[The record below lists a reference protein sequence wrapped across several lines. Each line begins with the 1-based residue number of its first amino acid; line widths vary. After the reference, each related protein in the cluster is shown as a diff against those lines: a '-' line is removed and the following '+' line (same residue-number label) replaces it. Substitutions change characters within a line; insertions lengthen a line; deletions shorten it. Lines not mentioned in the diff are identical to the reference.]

1 VGCSQANKSKGKK
14 MIKKI
19 SKKFK
24 KVNSQKGF
32 TLLEILVVL
41 TIMGFLIA
49 MVAPRLAG
57 ISGSAVD
64 TVCDSNQNRMVTYM
78 SSFYEQTNH
87 FPSKLTNL
95 VITDQ
100 AAGPLNATTDYQIPA
115 VSNQDPE
122 DEAEVLANELYSRNH
137 FHIHY
142 LDADEAD
149 ELKNMGIV
157 KLFNLNDYSGMY
169 LPDGT
174 LKTLA
179 ELALLDND
187 VAMVLVADERPSM
200 EPVTPE
206 FSATLRVG
214 VAMVGVGHDGTN
226 WVSATEERDWG
237 EPANFGRIVL
247 GMGTE
252 CGLITSGVISNAA
265 HCPGGIQNAAN
276 VTYNDYILLLP
287 RLEATAARMDSVV
300 PLGTIAAPTA
310 VGCIAY
316 DDEPTPVYAYP
327 ANADNYRARDF
338 NITGAQ
344 AMWQFATM
352 CPEGHMY
359 PADDEEFW
367 GVDIDNGGTI

>member
-1 VGCSQANKSKGKK
+1 

-19 SKKFK
+19 RKKFK

-57 ISGSAVD
+57 ISGDAVD
-64 TVCDSNQNRMVTYM
+64 TVCDTNQNRMVTYM
-78 SSFYEQTNH
+78 STYYEQTNR

-100 AAGPLNATTDYQIPA
+100 AAGPLDQTTVYQIPA
-115 VSNQDPE
+115 VSNQDP
-122 DEAEVLANELYSRNH
+122 DDGAEVLANELYGRNH

-174 LKTLA
+174 PKNLA

-187 VAMVLVADERPSM
+187 VAMALVAAERPSM

-206 FSATLRVG
+206 LSATLRVG
-214 VAMVGVGHDGTN
+214 VAMFGCGMDNAGAWVATN
-226 WVSATEERDWG
+226 ATERGWG
-237 EPANFGRIVL
+237 EPDNFGRIVL

-265 HCPGGIQNAAN
+265 HCPGGIQNADN

-287 RLEATAARMDSVV
+287 RLEATSARMT
-300 PLGTIAAPTA
+300 GAAPITA
-310 VGCIAY
+310 LIPGATNLGCIAY
-316 DDEPTPVYAYP
+316 DDEPTVGYAYP

-338 NITGAQ
+338 DITEAQ
-344 AMWQFATM
+344 EGWQFATM

-367 GVDIDNGGTI
+367 GVDLDDLKTID

>member
-1 VGCSQANKSKGKK
+1 MFKNIRRTMKK
-14 MIKKI
+14 TD
-19 SKKFK
+19 
-24 KVNSQKGF
+24 NQKGF

-57 ISGSAVD
+57 ISGGAVD

-78 SSFYEQTNH
+78 SSFYEQTNR

-100 AAGPLNATTDYQIPA
+100 AAGALDATTVYQIPA
-115 VSNQDPE
+115 VSNQDP
-122 DEAEVLANELYSRNH
+122 DDGAEVLANELYGRNH

-142 LDADEAD
+142 LDLDEAN

-157 KLFNLNDYSGMY
+157 KLFNLNDYSGMDATD
-169 LPDGT
+169 LT
-174 LKTLA
+174 LY
-179 ELALLDND
+179 DND
-187 VAMVLVADERPSM
+187 FDLVAVTDERPSM
-200 EPVTPE
+200 EPVTPQDPGVV
-206 FSATLRVG
+206 RVG
-214 VAMVGVGHDGTN
+214 VAMVGCGMNAGGAWIAGTGP
-226 WVSATEERDWG
+226 AGAGAQTERGWG

-265 HCPGGIQNAAN
+265 HCPGGIQNADN

-287 RLEATAARMDSVV
+287 RLEATADRMTAT
-300 PLGTIAAPTA
+300 PITTLIPGAADL
-310 VGCIAY
+310 GCIAY
-316 DDEPTPVYAYP
+316 DDEPTAGYDYVG
-327 ANADNYRARDF
+327 NTDNYRARSFD
-338 NITGAQ
+338 ITASQEG
-344 AMWQFATM
+344 WQFATM

-367 GVDIDNGGTI
+367 GVDLDGLLTIN

>member
-1 VGCSQANKSKGKK
+1 

-78 SSFYEQTNH
+78 SSYYEKMNR
-87 FPSKLTNL
+87 FPSNLTNL
-95 VITDQ
+95 VIAD
-100 AAGPLNATTDYQIPA
+100 GSPATYQIPVA
-115 VSNQDPE
+115 SNQDP
-122 DEAEVLANELYSRNH
+122 DDGAEVLADELYGRNH

-142 LDADEAD
+142 LDGEEAS

-157 KLFNLNDYSGMY
+157 KLLNLNDYSGMDDAGVIS
-169 LPDGT
+169 LNVP
-174 LKTLA
+174 
-179 ELALLDND
+179 ND
-187 VAMVLVADERPSM
+187 VTVTGVALANREASM
-200 EPVTPE
+200 DPVTP
-206 FSATLRVG
+206 ADKVG
-214 VAMVGVGHDGTN
+214 VAMVGCGIDKTGN
-226 WVSATEERDWG
+226 WDSATKERGWG
-237 EPANFGRIVL
+237 EPANFARIVL

-265 HCPGGIQNAAN
+265 HCPGGIQNADN

-287 RLEATAARMDSVV
+287 RLEATAARTTLTM
-300 PLGTIAAPTA
+300 LGGTDAANLEA
-310 VGCIAY
+310 IAY
-316 DDEPTPVYAYP
+316 DDAPDATGYDYSIN
-327 ANADNYRARDF
+327 ANNYKVRTFD
-338 NITGAQ
+338 ITAAQ
-344 AMWQFATM
+344 EGWQFATM

-367 GVDIDNGGTI
+367 GIDLNGGTSTTTID

>member
-1 VGCSQANKSKGKK
+1 

-78 SSFYEQTNH
+78 SSYYEQTNGY
-87 FPSKLTNL
+87 PNKLTNL
-95 VITDQ
+95 VMQDSG
-100 AAGPLNATTDYQIPA
+100 AAPGADYQIPV
-115 VSNQDPE
+115 VSDQDPE
-122 DEAEVLANELYSRNH
+122 NGAEVFANELYSRNH
-137 FHIHY
+137 FYIHY
-142 LDADEAD
+142 LDADEAA
-149 ELKNMGIV
+149 ELKDMGIITV
-157 KLFNLNDYSGMY
+157 FNLNDYSQIVDAVANPANY
-169 LPDGT
+169 LNNVPHAAVGT
-174 LKTLA
+174 QEA
-179 ELALLDND
+179 
-187 VAMVLVADERPSM
+187 SM
-200 EPVTPE
+200 DPVTPV
-206 FSATLRVG
+206 LNVG
-214 VAMVGVGHDGTN
+214 VAMVGCGIDNTGVWD
-226 WVSATEERDWG
+226 SATEERGWG
-237 EPANFGRIVL
+237 EPGNFARIVL

-265 HCPGGIQNAAN
+265 HCPGGIQNDDN

-287 RLEATAARMDSVV
+287 RLAATTARM
-300 PLGTIAAPTA
+300 PAMPAAIGNIADPEELVCA
-310 VGCIAY
+310 AY
-316 DDEPTPVYAYP
+316 DED
-327 ANADNYRARDF
+327 ADLGAAGTYVLKAAGGNTELLKIREFD
-338 NITGAQ
+338 ITEAQ
-344 AMWQFATM
+344 EGWQFATM

-367 GVDIDNGGTI
+367 AVDISDNDSI

>member
-1 VGCSQANKSKGKK
+1 

-19 SKKFK
+19 RKKFK

-64 TVCDSNQNRMVTYM
+64 TVCDSNQNRMITYM
-78 SSFYEQTNH
+78 SSYYESTNR

-100 AAGPLNATTDYQIPA
+100 AAGPLDATTVYQIPA
-115 VSNQDPE
+115 VSNQDPD
-122 DEAEVLANELYSRNH
+122 DEAEVLSNELYGRNH

-142 LDADEAD
+142 LDADEAA

-157 KLFNLNDYSGMY
+157 GLLNLNDYSGMDAAD
-169 LPDGT
+169 LT
-174 LKTLA
+174 LY
-179 ELALLDND
+179 DND
-187 VAMVLVADERPSM
+187 VNLVAVGVGNERPSM
-200 EPVTPE
+200 EPVTPQDP
-206 FSATLRVG
+206 TVVRVG
-214 VAMVGVGHDGTN
+214 VAMVGCGKDVANAWVATN
-226 WVSATEERDWG
+226 ATERGWG
-237 EPANFGRIVL
+237 EPDNFGRIVL
-247 GMGTE
+247 GMGPE

-265 HCPGGIQNAAN
+265 HCPGGIQNADN

-287 RLEATAARMDSVV
+287 RLEATSARMTDAAD
-300 PLGTIAAPTA
+300 PLSGVITDNDA
-310 VGCIAY
+310 VKDGLQVTGMAY
-316 DDEPTPVYAYP
+316 DDEPVDPYII
-327 ANADNYRARDF
+327 ANNDDNLRERSFTIDE
-338 NITGAQ
+338 AQ
-344 AMWQFATM
+344 EGWQFATQ

-367 GVDIDNGGTI
+367 GVNLDGNVNIDS

>member
-1 VGCSQANKSKGKK
+1 

-78 SSFYEQTNH
+78 SSYYEQTNR

-100 AAGPLNATTDYQIPA
+100 AAGQLDATTVYQIPV
-115 VSNQDPE
+115 VSNQDP
-122 DEAEVLANELYSRNH
+122 DDGAEVLANELYARNH

-142 LDADEAD
+142 LDVDEAD

-157 KLFNLNDYSGMY
+157 KLFNLNDYSGM
-169 LPDGT
+169 DGV
-174 LKTLA
+174 LA
-179 ELALLDND
+179 DYDND
-187 VAMVLVADERPSM
+187 VLLVAVTNERPSM

-206 FSATLRVG
+206 DPTVVRVG
-214 VAMVGVGHDGTN
+214 VAMVGCGMDVAGAWVATN
-226 WVSATEERDWG
+226 ATERGWG

-265 HCPGGIQNAAN
+265 HCPGGIQNADN

-287 RLEATAARMDSVV
+287 RLEATSARMT
-300 PLGTIAAPTA
+300 GAAPITA
-310 VGCIAY
+310 AGLIPGAENLGCIAY
-316 DDEPTPVYAYP
+316 DDEPTAAYDYV
-327 ANADNYRARDF
+327 ANADNYRARGFD
-338 NITGAQ
+338 ITEAQ
-344 AMWQFATM
+344 EGWQFATM

-359 PADDEEFW
+359 PADEEEFW
-367 GVDIDNGGTI
+367 GVDLDDIKTID

>member
-1 VGCSQANKSKGKK
+1 

-78 SSFYEQTNH
+78 STYYEQTNGY
-87 FPSKLTNL
+87 PNKLTNL
-95 VITDQ
+95 VMQDSG
-100 AAGPLNATTDYQIPA
+100 AAAAADYQIPV
-115 VSNQDPE
+115 VSDQDPE
-122 DEAEVLANELYSRNH
+122 NGAEVFANELYSRNH
-137 FHIHY
+137 FYIHY
-142 LDADEAD
+142 LDADEAA
-149 ELKNMGIV
+149 ELKDMGIITV
-157 KLFNLNDYSGMY
+157 FNLNDYSQIVDAVANPANY
-169 LPDGT
+169 L
-174 LKTLA
+174 
-179 ELALLDND
+179 ND
-187 VAMVLVADERPSM
+187 VPHAAVGTQEASM
-200 EPVTPE
+200 DPVTPV
-206 FSATLRVG
+206 LNVG
-214 VAMVGVGHDGTN
+214 VAMVGVGYNGAA
-226 WVSATEERDWG
+226 WASAAEERGWG

-252 CGLITSGVISNAA
+252 CGLITSGIISNAA
-265 HCPGGIQNAAN
+265 HCPGGIQNDDN

-287 RLEATAARMDSVV
+287 RLEATAARMDGVV
-300 PLGTIAAPTA
+300 PLGTIAAPA
-310 VGCIAY
+310 ALGCVAY
-316 DDEPTPVYAYP
+316 DDDPTPAYDYV
-327 ANADNYRARDF
+327 ANADNYRVRTFD
-338 NITGAQ
+338 ITEAQ
-344 AMWQFATM
+344 EGWQFATM

-367 GVDIDNGGTI
+367 GVDIDGLTGIN

>member
-1 VGCSQANKSKGKK
+1 
-14 MIKKI
+14 MIKRNF
-19 SKKFK
+19 KKFK

-57 ISGSAVD
+57 ISGDAVD

-78 SSFYEQTNH
+78 SSFFEQTNR
-87 FPSKLTNL
+87 FPSNLTNL

-100 AAGPLNATTDYQIPA
+100 AAGPLDANTVYQIPA
-115 VSNQDPE
+115 VSNQDP
-122 DEAEVLANELYSRNH
+122 DDGAEVLANELYSRNH

-142 LDADEAD
+142 LNADEAA

-157 KLFNLNDYSGMY
+157 RLFNINDYSGMY

-174 LKTLA
+174 PKTLA

-187 VAMVLVADERPSM
+187 VAMAPVANERPSM
-200 EPVTPE
+200 EPVTPQE
-206 FSATLRVG
+206 PTVVRVG

-226 WVSATEERDWG
+226 WVSAAEERGWG

-265 HCPGGIQNAAN
+265 HCPGGIQNADN

-287 RLEATAARMDSVV
+287 RLATTTARM
-300 PLGTIAAPTA
+300 PATIDNIIDAAGIDCA
-310 VGCIAY
+310 AY
-316 DDEPTPVYAYP
+316 DEGANLGAAGAYVL
-327 ANADNYRARDF
+327 ASNTELLKIREFD
-338 NITGAQ
+338 ITEAQ
-344 AMWQFATM
+344 EGWQFATM

-367 GVDIDNGGTI
+367 AVDISNDGSI

>member
-1 VGCSQANKSKGKK
+1 

-19 SKKFK
+19 RKKFK

-78 SSFYEQTNH
+78 SSYYEQTNR
-87 FPSKLTNL
+87 FPGNLTNL

-100 AAGPLNATTDYQIPA
+100 AAGPLDASTVYQIPA
-115 VSNQDPE
+115 VSNQDP
-122 DEAEVLANELYSRNH
+122 DDGPEVLSNELYSRNH

-142 LDADEAD
+142 LNAAEAA
-149 ELKNMGIV
+149 ELKNIGIV
-157 KLFNLNDYSGMY
+157 GLFNLNDYSGMDW
-169 LPDGT
+169 PNGT
-174 LKTLA
+174 AKTA
-179 ELALLDND
+179 VELATLDND
-187 VAMVLVADERPSM
+187 VDLQPVTNERPSM
-200 EPVTPE
+200 EPVTPQDP
-206 FSATLRVG
+206 TVVRVG
-214 VAMVGVGHDGTN
+214 VAMVGSGKTAADAWVATN
-226 WVSATEERDWG
+226 ATERGWG
-237 EPANFGRIVL
+237 EPDNFGRIIL
-247 GMGTE
+247 GMGPE

-265 HCPGGIQNAAN
+265 HCPGGIQNADN

-287 RLEATAARMDSVV
+287 RLEATADRMTDTGD
-300 PLGTIAAPTA
+300 PITAAGLIPGA
-310 VGCIAY
+310 DELGCIAY
-316 DDEPTPVYAYP
+316 DDEPAATYDYV
-327 ANADNYRARDF
+327 ANADNYRARSFD
-338 NITGAQ
+338 ITASQEG
-344 AMWQFATM
+344 WQFATM

-367 GVDIDNGGTI
+367 GVDLDDIKTID

>member
-1 VGCSQANKSKGKK
+1 

-57 ISGSAVD
+57 ISGDAVD

-78 SSFYEQTNH
+78 SSYFEKTNS

-95 VITDQ
+95 VIRDS
-100 AAGPLNATTDYQIPA
+100 AAPSYQIP
-115 VSNQDPE
+115 VTSNQDP
-122 DEAEVLANELYSRNH
+122 DDGAEALANELYGRNH
-137 FHIHY
+137 FHVHY
-142 LDADEAD
+142 LDVDEAD

-157 KLFNLNDYSGMY
+157 KLFNLNDYSGIDDAGVVN
-169 LPDGT
+169 LNVP
-174 LKTLA
+174 
-179 ELALLDND
+179 ND
-187 VAMVLVADERPSM
+187 VGIVGVALANREPSM
-200 EPVTPE
+200 DPVTP
-206 FSATLRVG
+206 ATAVG
-214 VAMVGVGHDGTN
+214 VAMVGCGNNAAAGLN
-226 WVSATEERDWG
+226 WVATNATERGWG
-237 EPANFGRIVL
+237 EPANFGRIVF

-265 HCPGGIQNAAN
+265 HCPGGIQNADN

-287 RLEATAARMDSVV
+287 RLEATSARMTDA
-300 PLGTIAAPTA
+300 AAPITA
-310 VGCIAY
+310 AGLIPSAANLGCVAY
-316 DDEPTPVYAYP
+316 DDEPTAGYDYV
-327 ANADNYRARDF
+327 ANGDNYRVRFFD
-338 NITGAQ
+338 ITEAQ
-344 AMWQFATM
+344 EMWQFATM

-367 GVDIDNGGTI
+367 GIDLANGGTIL

>member
-1 VGCSQANKSKGKK
+1 
-14 MIKKI
+14 MLKKI
-19 SKKFK
+19 RKKFK

-78 SSFYEQTNH
+78 SSYYEQTNR

-95 VITDQ
+95 VIRDS
-100 AAGPLNATTDYQIPA
+100 AAPSYQIPVA
-115 VSNQDPE
+115 SNQDPD
-122 DEAEVLANELYSRNH
+122 DEAEVLANELYARNH

-142 LDADEAD
+142 LDVDEAD

-157 KLFNLNDYSGMY
+157 KLFNLNDYSGMDDAGVVN
-169 LPDGT
+169 LNTP
-174 LKTLA
+174 
-179 ELALLDND
+179 ND
-187 VAMVLVADERPSM
+187 VVVAGVLLANREPSM
-200 EPVTPE
+200 DPVTPV
-206 FSATLRVG
+206 ANVG
-214 VAMVGVGHDGTN
+214 VAMVGCGMDVAGAWVATN
-226 WVSATEERDWG
+226 ATERGWG

-265 HCPGGIQNAAN
+265 HCPGGIQNADN

-287 RLEATAARMDSVV
+287 RLEATSARMT
-300 PLGTIAAPTA
+300 GAAPITA
-310 VGCIAY
+310 AGLIPGAEDLGCIAY
-316 DDEPTPVYAYP
+316 DDEPAAGYNYV
-327 ANADNYRARDF
+327 ANVDNYRARSFD
-338 NITGAQ
+338 ITEAQ
-344 AMWQFATM
+344 EGWQFATM

-359 PADDEEFW
+359 PADEEEFW
-367 GVDIDNGGTI
+367 GVDLDDIKTID

>member
-1 VGCSQANKSKGKK
+1 
-14 MIKKI
+14 MLKKI
-19 SKKFK
+19 RKKFK

-78 SSFYEQTNH
+78 SSYYEQTNR

-100 AAGPLNATTDYQIPA
+100 AAGPLDQNTVYQIPA
-115 VSNQDPE
+115 VSNQDP
-122 DEAEVLANELYSRNH
+122 DDGAEVLSNELYSRNH

-174 LKTLA
+174 PKNLA

-187 VAMVLVADERPSM
+187 VDMVLVAAERASM

-206 FSATLRVG
+206 LSATLRVG
-214 VAMVGVGHDGTN
+214 VAMVGCGKTAADAWVATN
-226 WVSATEERDWG
+226 NTERGWG

-265 HCPGGIQNAAN
+265 HCPGGIQNADN

-287 RLEATAARMDSVV
+287 RLEATSARMIDALD
-300 PLGTIAAPTA
+300 PITAAGLIPGA
-310 VGCIAY
+310 ENLGCIAY
-316 DDEPTPVYAYP
+316 DDEPTAAYDYV
-327 ANADNYRARDF
+327 ANADNYRARGFD
-338 NITGAQ
+338 ITEAQ
-344 AMWQFATM
+344 EGWQFATM

-367 GVDIDNGGTI
+367 GVDLDDIKTID

>member
-1 VGCSQANKSKGKK
+1 

-78 SSFYEQTNH
+78 SSYYEQMNR
-87 FPSKLTNL
+87 FPNKLTNL
-95 VITDQ
+95 VMQDSAA
-100 AAGPLNATTDYQIPA
+100 AAGADYQIPV
-115 VSNQDPE
+115 VSDQDPE
-122 DEAEVLANELYSRNH
+122 NEAEVFANELYSRNH

-142 LDADEAD
+142 LNADEAA
-149 ELKNMGIV
+149 ELKNMGIITV
-157 KLFNLNDYSGMY
+157 FNLNDYSQIVDAVANPANY
-169 LPDGT
+169 L
-174 LKTLA
+174 
-179 ELALLDND
+179 ND
-187 VAMVLVADERPSM
+187 VAHVAVTTQEASM
-200 EPVTPE
+200 DPVTP
-206 FSATLRVG
+206 AVNVG
-214 VAMVGVGHDGTN
+214 VAMVGVGYTGAA
-226 WVSATEERDWG
+226 WVSATDERGWG

-265 HCPGGIQNAAN
+265 HCPGGIQNADN

-300 PLGTIAAPTA
+300 PLGTIAAPA
-310 VGCIAY
+310 ALGCVAY
-316 DDEPTPVYAYP
+316 DDEPTAAYDYVT
-327 ANADNYRARDF
+327 NVDNYRVRTFD
-338 NITGAQ
+338 ITEAQ
-344 AMWQFATM
+344 EGWQFATM

-367 GVDIDNGGTI
+367 GVDIDGLTGIN

>member
-1 VGCSQANKSKGKK
+1 
-14 MIKKI
+14 MLKKI
-19 SKKFK
+19 RKKFN

-57 ISGSAVD
+57 ISGDAVD

-78 SSFYEQTNH
+78 SSFFEKTNRY
-87 FPSKLTNL
+87 PNKLTNL
-95 VITDQ
+95 VITDGSP
-100 AAGPLNATTDYQIPA
+100 ARFQIPVA
-115 VSNQDPE
+115 SNQDP
-122 DEAEVLANELYSRNH
+122 DDGAEVLANELYSRNH

-142 LDADEAD
+142 LDAAEAS

-157 KLFNLNDYSGMY
+157 ELFNLNDYSGMDDTSTAAITGM
-169 LPDGT
+169 P
-174 LKTLA
+174 
-179 ELALLDND
+179 ND
-187 VAMVLVADERPSM
+187 VPVNNVPSTNRDPSM
-200 EPVTPE
+200 APVTP
-206 FSATLRVG
+206 SDVVG

-226 WVSATEERDWG
+226 WVSAAEERGWG
-237 EPANFGRIVL
+237 EPANFARIVL

-265 HCPGGIQNAAN
+265 HCPGGIQNADN

-287 RLEATAARMDSVV
+287 RLEATADRTTKTM
-300 PLGTIAAPTA
+300 LGDTTTSNGAAELNA
-310 VGCIAY
+310 IAY
-316 DDEPTPVYAYP
+316 DDAPDSTGYDYGT
-327 ANADNYRARDF
+327 NSGNYKSRTFD
-338 NITGAQ
+338 ITVAQ
-344 AMWQFATM
+344 EGWQFATM

-367 GVDIDNGGTI
+367 GVDLDGLTGIN

>member
-14 MIKKI
+14 MIKKVE
-19 SKKFK
+19 KKFK

-64 TVCDSNQNRMVTYM
+64 TVCDTNQNRMVTYM
-78 SSFYEQTNH
+78 SSFYEQTNR

-100 AAGPLNATTDYQIPA
+100 AAGPLDATATYQIPA
-115 VSNQDPE
+115 VSNQDP
-122 DEAEVLANELYSRNH
+122 DDGAEVLSNELYSRNH

-142 LDADEAD
+142 LDADEAA

-157 KLFNLNDYSGMY
+157 GLFNLNDYSGMDAAD
-169 LPDGT
+169 LT
-174 LKTLA
+174 LY
-179 ELALLDND
+179 DND
-187 VAMVLVADERPSM
+187 VNLVAVANERPTM
-200 EPVTPE
+200 EPVTPQDP
-206 FSATLRVG
+206 TVVRVG
-214 VAMVGVGHDGTN
+214 VGMVGCGKDVANAWVATN
-226 WVSATEERDWG
+226 ATERGWG

-265 HCPGGIQNAAN
+265 HCPGGIQNADN

-287 RLEATAARMDSVV
+287 RLEATSARMT
-300 PLGTIAAPTA
+300 GAAPITA
-310 VGCIAY
+310 AGLIPGAANLGCIAY
-316 DDEPTPVYAYP
+316 DDEPTAGYDYVG
-327 ANADNYRARDF
+327 NTDNYRARNFD
-338 NITGAQ
+338 ITEAQ
-344 AMWQFATM
+344 EGWQFATM

-367 GVDIDNGGTI
+367 GVDLANGGTIL